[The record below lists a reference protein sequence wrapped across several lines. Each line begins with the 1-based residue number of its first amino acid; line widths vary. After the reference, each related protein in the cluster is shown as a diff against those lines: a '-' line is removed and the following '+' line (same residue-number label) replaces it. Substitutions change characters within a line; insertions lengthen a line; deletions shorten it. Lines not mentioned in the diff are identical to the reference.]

1 MVDRSGV
8 RPASVLIVE
17 DDTELRAAVAE
28 LLRQDLPNTELL
40 SAADGDEAWEL
51 LKHGGVDVLLSDIVM
66 PGLDG
71 IELARRVRRNPE
83 TAATYVILLT
93 GVAPP
98 EELFGAI
105 NECADDCLLKPLR
118 REELVVRVRAGLR
131 RVDDLRRL
139 HERARELEVLYERQ
153 SDFLSVVSH
162 EIRTPLSAILSSANI
177 LMRYGA
183 RRPDSVERFA
193 RIIHQEG
200 QRLTRLINNLLDLAK
215 IEAGLVEWRA
225 DVVAVDSLLDRVRD
239 SFAALVGERKVT
251 LEVERDPSLAEIHAD
266 SDKMTQVL
274 LNLVSNAV
282 KHSHDG
288 SSVWV
293 RARARSGGGGVR
305 FEVEDEGT
313 GIPAGL
319 EERVF
324 ERFAQLE
331 SGDERGGTGLGLT
344 ICRQIVEH
352 HGGRIW
358 AEPDRPA
365 GALFIA
371 ELPPRAAFEAADG
384 SV

>member
-1 MVDRSGV
+1 MVDGSGV

-17 DDTELRAAVAE
+17 DDAEVRAAVAE

-51 LKHGGVDVLLSDIVM
+51 LKGGGVDVLLSDIVM

-71 IELARRVRRNPE
+71 IELARRVRRHPE

-98 EELFGAI
+98 EALFGAI

-139 HERARELEVLYERQ
+139 HERARMLEVLYERQ
-153 SDFLSVVSH
+153 SEFLSVVSH

-183 RRPDSVERFA
+183 KRPDSVERFA
-193 RIIHQEG
+193 HIIHQEG
-200 QRLTRLINNLLDLAK
+200 QRLTRLINNLLDLSK

-225 DVVAVDSLLDRVRD
+225 DVVAVDSLFDRVRD

-251 LEVERDPSLAEIHAD
+251 LEIERDPSLAEIHAD
-266 SDKMTQVL
+266 SDKVTQVL

-293 RARARSGGGGVR
+293 RARSRAGGGVR
-305 FEVEDEGT
+305 FEVEDQGT

-365 GALFIA
+365 GALFIV